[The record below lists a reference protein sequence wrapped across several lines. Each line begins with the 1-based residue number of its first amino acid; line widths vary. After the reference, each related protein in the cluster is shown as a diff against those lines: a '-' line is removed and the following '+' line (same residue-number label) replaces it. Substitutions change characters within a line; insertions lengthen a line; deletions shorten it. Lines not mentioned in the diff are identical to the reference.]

1 MRVPPG
7 FRQASVSTSL
17 GRMAYYTQAEPFS
30 DRDRPNLVFFHG
42 FGGGSSAYEWSQVY
56 PAFATEYPVF
66 APDLLGWGNS
76 DHPARDYRV
85 EDYLGTMEEFLEQIC
100 PAPAAVIASSLTG
113 AMVIRLA
120 IAHPDRV
127 RCLVLVSPSGLSDFG
142 VDYRRSFFAQLVSL
156 PFLDRLIYGAGVASV
171 AGIRN
176 FLEQRQFAHPERIS
190 PELVDAYFTSAQ
202 QPNAEYAALAF
213 VRGDLCF
220 DLAEYFPQL
229 AKPTAI
235 LWGRQSQFTPPDLG
249 QRLAALNPSAVHSFH
264 IIEDCGLTPQLELP
278 AVTIALVQRVLR
290 QFLGTNEN
298 GS

>member
-1 MRVPPG
+1 MQVPPG
-7 FRQASVSTSL
+7 FKQASVSTSL
-17 GRMAYYTQAEPFS
+17 GRMTYYTQAETLATS
-30 DRDRPNLVFFHG
+30 DRPNLVFFHG

-66 APDLLGWGNS
+66 APDLLGWGKS

-85 EDYLGTMEEFLEQIC
+85 EDYLTTMEEFLEQIGS
-100 PAPAAVIASSLTG
+100 APAAVIASSLTA
-113 AMVIRLA
+113 AMMVRLA
-120 IAHPDRV
+120 IAHPERV

-142 VDYRRSFFAQLVSL
+142 VDYRRSFFAQLVSI
-156 PFLDRLIYGAGVASV
+156 PFLDRLIYRAGVASM
-171 AGIRN
+171 AGIRS

-190 PELVDAYFTSAQ
+190 PELVDAYLTSAQ

-220 DLAEYFPQL
+220 DLAEYLPQL

-235 LWGRQSQFTPPDLG
+235 LWGRQSQFTPLELG
-249 QRLAALNPSAVHSFH
+249 QRLAALNSMAVCSFH

-278 AVTIALVQRVLR
+278 AVTTALVQRALK
-290 QFLGTNEN
+290 QFLGTVND
-298 GS
+298 GA